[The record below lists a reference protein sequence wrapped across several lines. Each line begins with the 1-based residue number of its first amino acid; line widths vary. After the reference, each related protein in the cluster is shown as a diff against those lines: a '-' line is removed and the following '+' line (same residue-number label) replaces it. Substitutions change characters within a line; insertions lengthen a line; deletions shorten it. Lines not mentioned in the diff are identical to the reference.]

1 MIPLP
6 PASLAYGFIL
16 VLMRCAGLCMT
27 APVLGARVVPAR
39 VRLGVAFALSFVV
52 FMGAGAPPAPVPSHF
67 LRLMGAAMTETLT
80 GLLAGLFA
88 QWCLDAA
95 MAAGQAAGLAMGL
108 GYGAM
113 LDPING
119 AESTAVSQLLSLTA
133 LAIAVSLG
141 VHREAVLWLAE
152 SVRNMPPG
160 SSVDLLAFA
169 QSTVAHAV
177 GAFALAVR
185 LAFPVV
191 AAATVGHLLMGVVSR
206 AAPQLNVNTI
216 GFSVTLLAGGGALYL
231 VAPTIARVAAQQ
243 AVASFSQ

>member
-39 VRLGVAFALSFVV
+39 VRLGVAFALSFAV
-52 FMGAGAPPAPVPSHF
+52 FMGAGAPPAKVPTHF
-67 LRLMGAAMTETLT
+67 LGLMGAAMTETLT
-80 GLLAGLFA
+80 GLLAGLFS

-95 MAAGQAAGLAMGL
+95 MAAGQSAGLAMGL

-133 LAIAVSLG
+133 LGIAVSLG
-141 VHREAVLWLAE
+141 IHRDAVLWLAE
-152 SVRNMPPG
+152 SVRHMPPG
-160 SSVDLLAFA
+160 SSVDFLAFA

-191 AAATVGHLLMGVVSR
+191 VAATVGHLLMGVVGR
-206 AAPQLNVNTI
+206 AAPQLNVSTI

-231 VAPTIARVAAQQ
+231 VAPIIARVAAQQ

>member
-1 MIPLP
+1 VFELP
-6 PASLAYGFIL
+6 PASVAYGFLL

-39 VRLGVAFALSFVV
+39 VRLTVAMVLGFTV
-52 FMGAGAPPAPVPSHF
+52 FMGAGAPPARVPTHILSLF
-67 LRLMGAAMTETLT
+67 GAAFTETLT

-119 AESTAVSQLLSLTA
+119 SESTAISQLLSLTA
-133 LAIAVSLG
+133 LGIALGLG

-152 SVRNMPPG
+152 SVKNMPPG
-160 SSVDLLAFA
+160 TSVDLLAFA
-169 QSTVAHAV
+169 QTTIAHAV

-185 LAFPVV
+185 LGFPVV
-191 AAATVGHLLMGVVSR
+191 AAATAGHVLMGVLSR
-206 AAPQLNVNTI
+206 AAPQLNMNTL

-231 VAPTIARVAAQQ
+231 VAPTLARVAAQQ

>member
-52 FMGAGAPPAPVPSHF
+52 FMGAGAPPAPVPTHI
-67 LRLMGAAMTETLT
+67 LKLMGV
-80 GLLAGLFA
+80 A

-95 MAAGQAAGLAMGL
+95 MAAGQSAGLAMGL

-169 QSTVAHAV
+169 QSTLAHAV

-191 AAATVGHLLMGVVSR
+191 VAATAGHLLMGVVSR